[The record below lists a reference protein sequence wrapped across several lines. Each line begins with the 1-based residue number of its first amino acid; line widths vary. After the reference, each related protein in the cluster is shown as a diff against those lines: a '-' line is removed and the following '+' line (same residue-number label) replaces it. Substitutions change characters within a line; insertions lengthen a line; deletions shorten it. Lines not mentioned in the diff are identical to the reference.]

1 MAMTIKILP
10 EEVASQIAAG
20 EVVERPASVV
30 KELIEN
36 SLDAGATRISIS
48 IVEAGK
54 SLIQV
59 TDNGSGVIFDEL
71 PMAVARHATSKLQKV
86 DDLLHIQTLG
96 FRGEALASIAS
107 VSRMTLTSKIHTDNV
122 GGRLKMEGSQQILM
136 EKASA
141 TDGATILVEDLFYNM
156 PARLKFLRKN
166 TTEKQQSEIVVSR
179 YALAYPNVSFE
190 LRSDGKTVL
199 QTTGNGDKRE
209 ILYQI
214 YGPEIGRKLIEI
226 QFQEG
231 EYQVSGFIS
240 PATLTR
246 SNRKEIIFFVNG
258 RWIQDTNLNTA
269 LVQGY
274 HSLLMVGRF
283 PMGTLFLNIPGEEV
297 DVNIHPAKAAVRF
310 RQPDRLFALIQRTV
324 KRTLLANNPF
334 PEINLTT
341 WQWRSPN
348 VENFQ
353 SDFPSPK
360 DTSKGEDNQSNPQN
374 VQISSSNETR
384 STFGEIYKLPL
395 LRVVGQIALA
405 YIIAEGSDG
414 LYLIDQ
420 HAAHERV
427 LFEKLTLSSTQ
438 KSQSQPLLEA
448 IKLEIPPTKAQ
459 TFLEMLPT
467 LNHLGFSIEPFGSS
481 SFLVR
486 AIPALFTGTD
496 PTRLVYSVM
505 EEFEEDE
512 FPLAKELEKR
522 LAARICK
529 KAAVKTGKPLSIEEQ
544 RRLIEDLERCENPRN
559 CPHGRPT
566 MIHLSAALL
575 ERQFGRKGSV

>member
-1 MAMTIKILP
+1 MTMTIKILP

-30 KELIEN
+30 KELVEN
-36 SLDAGATRISIS
+36 SLDAGATQITVSIA
-48 IVEAGK
+48 EAGK

-59 TDNGSGVIFDEL
+59 TDNGSGVDFDEL

-86 DDLLHIQTLG
+86 DDLFHIRTLG

-107 VSRMTLTSKIHTDNV
+107 VSRMTMTSKTQSSKV
-122 GGRLKMEGSQQILM
+122 GGRLRMEGSQQIVM
-136 EKASA
+136 EKAAA
-141 TDGATILVEDLFYNM
+141 TEGTTILVEDLFFNV
-156 PARLKFLRKN
+156 PARLKFLKTN
-166 TTEKQQSEIVVSR
+166 ITEKQQIETLVSR

-190 LRSDGKTVL
+190 LKSDGRSIL
-199 QTTGNGDKRE
+199 QTTGKGDKRE
-209 ILYQI
+209 VLYQI
-214 YGPEIGRKLIEI
+214 YGPDIGKQLIET
-226 QFQEG
+226 QFQEAD
-231 EYQVSGFIS
+231 YQVSGFIS
-240 PATLTR
+240 PASLTR

-258 RWIQDTNLNTA
+258 RWILDTNLNTA
-269 LVQGY
+269 FVQGY

-283 PMGTLFLNIPGEEV
+283 PMGTLFLTVPVEEV
-297 DVNIHPAKAAVRF
+297 DVNVHPAKATVRF

-334 PEINLTT
+334 PEINLPT
-341 WQWRSPN
+341 WEWKSSSSTGT
-348 VENFQ
+348 Q
-353 SDFPSPK
+353 SDFPKAPEILSEGPK
-360 DTSKGEDNQSNPQN
+360 S
-374 VQISSSNETR
+374 ISTQTIQQR
-384 STFGEIYKLPL
+384 SGSEIGNTFGEIHKLPL
-395 LRVVGQIALA
+395 LRVVGQVALA
-405 YIIAEGSDG
+405 YIIAEGPDG

-427 LFEKLTLSSTQ
+427 LFEKITLSANQ

-448 IKLEIPPTKAQ
+448 IKLEIPSTKAES
-459 TFLEMLPT
+459 FSEMLPT
-467 LNHLGFSIEPFGSS
+467 LNHLGFSIEPFGGS

-496 PTRLVYSVM
+496 PSRLVYSVV

-512 FPLAKELEKR
+512 SPLAKEVEKR

-529 KAAVKTGKPLSIEEQ
+529 KAAVKAGKPLSIEEQ
-544 RRLIEDLERCENPRN
+544 RRLVEDLERCENPRH

-575 ERQFGRKGSV
+575 ERQFGRRGSV

>member
-1 MAMTIKILP
+1 MTMTIKILP

-30 KELIEN
+30 KELVEN
-36 SLDAGATRISIS
+36 SLDAGATRISIF

-59 TDNGSGVIFDEL
+59 TDNGSGVDFDEL

-86 DDLLHIQTLG
+86 EDLFHIRTLG

-107 VSRMTLTSKIHTDNV
+107 VSRMILTSKTKTDKV
-122 GGRLKMEGSQQILM
+122 GGRLKMEGSQQMLK
-136 EKASA
+136 EKAA
-141 TDGATILVEDLFYNM
+141 TTVGTTILVEDLFFNV
-156 PARLKFLRKN
+156 PARLKFLKTN
-166 TTEKQQSEIVVSR
+166 TTEKQQIETQVSR

-190 LRSDGKTVL
+190 LNSEGKTVL
-199 QTTGNGDKRE
+199 QTTGKGDKRE

-214 YGPEIGRKLIEI
+214 YGREIGKQLIET
-226 QFQEG
+226 QFQDG
-231 EYQVSGFIS
+231 EYEVSGFIS
-240 PATLTR
+240 PASLTR

-269 LVQGY
+269 FVQGY

-283 PMGTLFLNIPGEEV
+283 PMGILFLNVPAEEV
-297 DVNIHPAKAAVRF
+297 DVNVHPAKAAVRF

-324 KRTLLANNPF
+324 KRTLLAKNSF
-334 PEINLTT
+334 PEISIPAWEWKSFGSANS
-341 WQWRSPN
+341 QP
-348 VENFQ
+348 
-353 SDFPSPK
+353 DFPNAPVFPQTDS
-360 DTSKGEDNQSNPQN
+360 THVTPQN
-374 VQISSSNETR
+374 VKSGSITEIGN
-384 STFGEIYKLPL
+384 TFMEIHKLPL
-395 LRVVGQIALA
+395 LRVVGQVALA
-405 YIIAEGSDG
+405 YIIAEGPDG

-427 LFEKLTLSSTQ
+427 LFEKIVSSTIQ

-448 IKLEIPPTKAQ
+448 IKLEIPSTKVQ
-459 TFLEMLPT
+459 TFSEMLPT
-467 LNHLGFSIEPFGSS
+467 LNHLGFSIESFGGS

-496 PTRLVYSVM
+496 PSRLVYSVV

-512 FPLAKELEKR
+512 SPLARELEKR

-529 KAAVKTGKPLSIEEQ
+529 SAAVKAGKLLSIEEQ
-544 RRLIEDLERCENPRN
+544 RRLVEDLERCENPRN

-566 MIHLSAALL
+566 MIYLSAALL
-575 ERQFGRKGSV
+575 ERQFGRRGSL

>member
-1 MAMTIKILP
+1 MASIKVLP

-30 KELIEN
+30 KELVEN
-36 SLDAGATRISIS
+36 SLDAGATQISVS
-48 IVEAGK
+48 IADAGK

-59 TDNGSGVIFDEL
+59 TDNGSGVEINEL
-71 PMAVARHATSKLQKV
+71 PLAVARHATSKLEKV
-86 DDLLHIQTLG
+86 DDLFHIQTLG

-107 VSRMTLTSKIHTDNV
+107 VSRMTMLSKTRSNQV
-122 GGRLKMEGSQQILM
+122 GGRLKMEGSQQILI
-136 EKASA
+136 EKAAS
-141 TDGATILVEDLFYNM
+141 TNGSTVIVEDLFFNV
-156 PARLKFLRKN
+156 PARLKFLK
-166 TTEKQQSEIVVSR
+166 TDSTEKQQIETLVSR
-179 YALAYPNVSFE
+179 YALAFPSVNFE
-190 LRSDGKTVL
+190 LKSDGKTVL
-199 QTTGNGDKRE
+199 QTTGKGDKRE
-209 ILYQI
+209 VLYQI
-214 YGPEIGRKLIEI
+214 YGLDIGKQLIET

-240 PATLTR
+240 PANLTR
-246 SNRKEIIFFVNG
+246 SNRKEIIFFING

-283 PMGTLFLNIPGEEV
+283 PMGTLFITIPAEEV
-297 DVNIHPAKAAVRF
+297 DVNVHPAKAAVRF

-334 PEINLTT
+334 PEINLPT
-341 WQWRSPN
+341 WEWRSSSPGGS
-348 VENFQ
+348 Q
-353 SDFPSPK
+353 PDFSISGAITHDSPK
-360 DTSKGEDNQSNPQN
+360 GTDPQTAQQGSASGFGSTS
-374 VQISSSNETR
+374 
-384 STFGEIYKLPL
+384 GEIPRLPL
-395 LRVVGQIALA
+395 LRVVGQVALA
-405 YIIAEGSDG
+405 YIIAEGPDG

-427 LFEKLTLSSTQ
+427 LFEKITSSKTQ

-448 IKLEIPPTKAQ
+448 TKLDIPSAKAHSL
-459 TFLEMLPT
+459 TEMLPT
-467 LNHLGFSIEPFGSS
+467 LNHLGFSIENFGGS

-496 PTRLVYSVM
+496 PTRLVFSVI

-512 FPLAKELEKR
+512 SPLAKELEKR

-529 KAAVKTGKPLSIEEQ
+529 KAAVKAGKLLSIEEQ
-544 RRLIEDLERCENPRN
+544 RRLVEDLERCENPRN

-575 ERQFGRKGSV
+575 ERQFGRRGSV